1 MGIILFRHFLIVKHD
16 QLCETNFNSMM
27 RKYFT
32 YILLFGFPL
41 FGCQNKVAENSTYQ
55 QNWMVLEQEN
65 KALAF
70 DADMKLSDAEIT
82 LDKKL
87 FQMRKQ
93 LLAET
98 DQQKISLFNSSFNQ
112 LKPLI
117 EKSKLY
123 EVIQSMP
130 KGSLLHT
137 HSGGITDVKW
147 LITAARKYKECYVY
161 DQADH
166 DQFIFGQLAFFEE
179 GKVPKGFVSLD
190 KKLASNPGFEK
201 ELTELL
207 ILKRDALC
215 GYTDYWIEFEKRF
228 KRISLLLPYRPFF
241 KEYYLKGFQDLVKD
255 KVQHVEI
262 RFVFD
267 ELYDFKHGK
276 YPLKTSI
283 TDLQDVVKEI
293 QKTQPQFGLKL
304 IYSSFKF
311 LDPKSIEKQLEIAFE
326 LKKEFPDMISGFD
339 LVADEAAGN
348 SVYSF
353 RENWV
358 KLNELTK
365 KYGVKMPLF
374 LHAGESNS
382 VFNKNILDISTLDNP
397 RIGHG
402 LNLIYF
408 PKTMELIRK
417 QNKLVEVSPIS
428 NQILGYVSDL
438 RNHPARVL
446 LSNGIQCSISSDDPS
461 VYGYEGLSYDFWVAF
476 VYWELDVKAL
486 KKLVFNSVN
495 YSSMNESEKK
505 EAVKH
510 LNTQWNDFIRKM
522 NLELK

>member
-1 MGIILFRHFLIVKHD
+1 MKRRYL
-16 QLCETNFNSMM
+16 
-27 RKYFT
+27 T

-41 FGCQNKVAENSTYQ
+41 FGCQNTLVEKSAYQ
-55 QNWMVLEQEN
+55 QKWTLLKQEN
-65 KALAF
+65 EALAF
-70 DADMKLSDAEIT
+70 DADLQLSDAEIA

-87 FQMRKQ
+87 FQLRKNF
-93 LLAET
+93 LTET
-98 DQQKISLFNSSFNQ
+98 DKKKIPLFNSSFNEI
-112 LKPLI
+112 KPLI
-117 EKSKLY
+117 EGSKLF
-123 EVIQSMP
+123 EIFQSMP
-130 KGSLLHT
+130 KGGLLHT

-147 LITAARKYKECYVY
+147 LIAAGRKYKECYVY
-161 DQADH
+161 DQADN

-179 GKVPKGFVSLD
+179 GKVPKGFISLD
-190 KKLASNPGFEK
+190 KKLLSHPDFEK

-207 ILKRDALC
+207 ILKRDQLC
-215 GYTDYWIEFEKRF
+215 TYTDYWIEFEKRF

-241 KEYYLKGFQDLVKD
+241 KEYYRKGFLDLVNN

-262 RFVFD
+262 RFIFD

-276 YPLKTSI
+276 YPLKTSV
-283 TDLQDVVKEI
+283 TDLQEVVAEI
-293 QKTQPQFGLKL
+293 QKSQPQFSLKL

-311 LDPKSIEKQLEIAFE
+311 LDPKSIDKQLEIAFE
-326 LKKEFPDMISGFD
+326 LKKEFPDVISGFD

-348 SVYSF
+348 SIYSF
-353 RENWV
+353 RENWTN
-358 KLNELTK
+358 LDGLSK

-382 VFNKNILDISTLDNP
+382 VFNKNILDISSLNNP

-428 NQILGYVSDL
+428 NQVLGYVSDL

-446 LSNGIQCSISSDDPS
+446 LSNGIQCSINSDDPS
-461 VYGYEGLSYDFWVAF
+461 VYGYEGLGYDFWAAF

-486 KKLVFNSVN
+486 KKLVFNSIN
-495 YSSMNESEKK
+495 YSSLNENEKK
-505 EAVKH
+505 NALIY
-510 LNTQWNDFIRKM
+510 LNKQWDDFVQKT
-522 NLELK
+522 NQKLN

>member
-1 MGIILFRHFLIVKHD
+1 MKKRYL
-16 QLCETNFNSMM
+16 
-27 RKYFT
+27 T

-41 FGCQNKVAENSTYQ
+41 FGCQNKVANTSTYQ
-55 QNWMVLEQEN
+55 QNWTLLEQEN
-65 KALAF
+65 EALAF
-70 DADMKLSDAEIT
+70 DADIKLSDAEMV

-87 FQMRKQ
+87 FQLRKQ
-93 LLAET
+93 FLAET
-98 DQQKISLFNSSFNQ
+98 EKQKIPLFNSSFNQ
-112 LKPLI
+112 LKPLM
-117 EKSKLY
+117 EGSKLF
-123 EVIQSMP
+123 EIIQSMP
-130 KGSLLHT
+130 KGGLLHT

-147 LITAARKYKECYVY
+147 VITTARKYKESYVY
-161 DQADH
+161 DQADN
-166 DQFIFGQLAFFEE
+166 DQFIFGQLAFFEV

-190 KKLASNPGFEK
+190 KKLISNPKFEK

-207 ILKRDALC
+207 ILKRDNLC
-215 GYTDYWIEFEKRF
+215 TYTNYWIEFEKRF

-241 KEYYLKGFQDLVKD
+241 KEYYLKGFQDLIKD

-262 RFVFD
+262 RFIFD

-293 QKTQPQFGLKL
+293 QKTQPQFSLKL

-311 LDPKSIEKQLEIAFE
+311 LDPKSIEKQLGISFE
-326 LKKEFPDMISGFD
+326 LKKEFPDVISGFD

-353 RENWV
+353 QEDWM
-358 KLNELTK
+358 KLNDLSK
-365 KYGVKMPLF
+365 KYGVTMPLF
-374 LHAGESNS
+374 LHAGESTS
-382 VFNKNILDISTLDNP
+382 VFNKNVLDISSLDNP

-408 PKTMELIRK
+408 PKTMDLIKK

-446 LSNGIQCSISSDDPS
+446 LSNGVQCSINSDDPS
-461 VYGYEGLSYDFWVAF
+461 VYGYEGLSYDFWSAF

-486 KKLVFNSVN
+486 KKLVFNSIN
-495 YSSMNESEKK
+495 YSSLNESEKK
-505 EAVKH
+505 NALTY
-510 LNTQWNDFIRKM
+510 LNKQWDDFVQKM
-522 NLELK
+522 NVKLN

>member
-1 MGIILFRHFLIVKHD
+1 MKRRYL
-16 QLCETNFNSMM
+16 
-27 RKYFT
+27 T

-41 FGCQNKVAENSTYQ
+41 FGCQIKVADTSTYQ
-55 QNWMVLEQEN
+55 QNWTFLEQEN
-65 KALAF
+65 EALAF
-70 DADMKLSDAEIT
+70 DADVKLSDAEMG

-87 FQMRKQ
+87 FQLRKEF
-93 LLAET
+93 LAET
-98 DQQKISLFNSSFNQ
+98 EKQKIPLFNSSFNE
-112 LKPLI
+112 LKPLM
-117 EKSKLY
+117 EGSKLF
-123 EVIQSMP
+123 EIIQSMP
-130 KGSLLHT
+130 KGGLLHT

-147 LITAARKYKECYVY
+147 IITTARKYKECYVY
-161 DQADH
+161 DQADN
-166 DQFIFGQLAFFEE
+166 DQFIFGQLAFFEV
-179 GKVPKGFVSLD
+179 GKVPKGFMSLD
-190 KKLASNPGFEK
+190 KKLNSNPKFEK

-207 ILKRDALC
+207 ILKRDKLC
-215 GYTDYWIEFEKRF
+215 TYTNYWIEFEKRF

-241 KEYYLKGFQDLVKD
+241 KEYYLKGFQDLIKD

-262 RFVFD
+262 RFIFD

-293 QKTQPQFGLKL
+293 QKTQPQFSLKL

-326 LKKEFPDMISGFD
+326 LKKEFPDVISGFD

-353 RENWV
+353 REDWM
-358 KLNELTK
+358 KLNELSK
-365 KYGVKMPLF
+365 KYGVNMPLF
-374 LHAGESNS
+374 LHAGESTS
-382 VFNKNILDISTLDNP
+382 VFNKNVLDISSLDNP

-408 PKTMELIRK
+408 PKTMELIKK

-446 LSNGIQCSISSDDPS
+446 LSNGVQCSINSDDPS
-461 VYGYEGLSYDFWVAF
+461 VYGYEGLSYDFWAAF

-486 KKLVFNSVN
+486 KKLVFNSIN
-495 YSSMNESEKK
+495 YSSLDESEKK
-505 EAVKH
+505 QSLAY
-510 LNTQWNDFIRKM
+510 LNKQWDDFVRKM
-522 NLELK
+522 NVKLNE

>member
-1 MGIILFRHFLIVKHD
+1 MKRRYL
-16 QLCETNFNSMM
+16 
-27 RKYFT
+27 T

-41 FGCQNKVAENSTYQ
+41 FGCQNKVADTSTYQ
-55 QNWMVLEQEN
+55 QNWILLEQEN
-65 KALAF
+65 EALAF
-70 DADMKLSDAEIT
+70 DADVKLSDAEMV

-87 FQMRKQ
+87 FQLRKQ
-93 LLAET
+93 FLAET
-98 DQQKISLFNSSFNQ
+98 EKQKIPLFNSSFNE
-112 LKPLI
+112 LKPLV
-117 EKSKLY
+117 EDSKLF
-123 EVIQSMP
+123 EIIQSMP
-130 KGSLLHT
+130 KGGLLHT

-147 LITAARKYKECYVY
+147 VITAARKYKECYVY
-161 DQADH
+161 DQADN
-166 DQFIFGQLAFFEE
+166 DQFIFGQLAFFEV
-179 GKVPKGFVSLD
+179 GKVPKGFVSLN
-190 KKLASNPGFEK
+190 KKLISNPNFEK

-207 ILKRDALC
+207 ILKRDKLC
-215 GYTDYWIEFEKRF
+215 AYTNYWIEFEKRF

-241 KEYYLKGFQDLVKD
+241 KEYYLKGFQDLIKD

-262 RFVFD
+262 RFIFD

-293 QKTQPQFGLKL
+293 QKTQPQFSLKL

-311 LDPKSIEKQLEIAFE
+311 LDTKSIEKQLEIAFE
-326 LKKEFPDMISGFD
+326 LKKEFSDVISGFD

-353 RENWV
+353 RNDWM
-358 KLNELTK
+358 KLNELSK
-365 KYGVKMPLF
+365 KYSVNMPLF
-374 LHAGESNS
+374 LHAGESTS
-382 VFNKNILDISTLDNP
+382 VFNKNVLDISSLDNP

-408 PKTMELIRK
+408 PKTMELIKK

-446 LSNGIQCSISSDDPS
+446 LSNGIQCSINSDDPS
-461 VYGYEGLSYDFWVAF
+461 VYGYEGLSYDFWAAF

-486 KKLVFNSVN
+486 KKLVFNSIN
-495 YSSMNESEKK
+495 YSSLDESEKK
-505 EAVKH
+505 KA
-510 LNTQWNDFIRKM
+510 LNYLNKQWDDFVQKM
-522 NLELK
+522 NVKLNE